1 MNVND
6 RLYFDYNATTPVDPR
21 VRAAMEPFFSER
33 FCNPASVY
41 RGAGDAFMAV
51 ETARRRVAGLIGA
64 DEKGIVFTSGG
75 TEADNLA
82 ILGATR
88 ARRSR
93 GNHLITSA
101 IEHSAVLQACRHL
114 ERSGFEVTFLPVD
127 GEGRVAPEEL
137 ERAIRP
143 ATILVSIMHANNETG
158 VIQPLGELARIA
170 SVRGVLFHT
179 DAVQSVGK
187 TEVRADELG
196 IDLLSLSGHK
206 LYAAKGTGALYVRPS
221 VQIEP
226 LVFGGGQEKGF
237 RSGTENI
244 PGIVGLGAAAEL
256 AAAGLG
262 EERERIGRLRDR
274 IEKRLEET
282 VPDIR
287 FNGRSEPR
295 LAGTTN
301 VSFRFC
307 EGDALL
313 AYLDQQGVAVSA
325 GSACSARS
333 AELSHVLLAMG
344 LPAADVRSSLRI
356 SLGRFTAEEEVD
368 RLLEIVPRTVDRL
381 RGMAPAWR

>member
-75 TEADNLA
+75 TEANNLA

-158 VIQPLGELARIA
+158 VIQPL
-170 SVRGVLFHT
+170 
-179 DAVQSVGK
+179 K
-187 TEVRADELG
+187 LG

-237 RSGTENI
+237 RSGTENV